1 MGRRSN
7 RTRRQ
12 WLVACSGATAGL
24 TALAGCADSDD
35 EDDPGNGDDEDG
47 DGEQT
52 VDGDSDE
59 AASGTW
65 PMSRFTADNR
75 MVAEDRSG
83 PDGPLEERWTIEMD
97 EVNFSGPVVDNGL
110 VYVADDRSTL
120 HAIELASGETE
131 WEFDDA
137 EASPTTPAVTND
149 AIYFLTDTLYAID
162 LENGDELWSIEL
174 GSSGSG
180 DIRVFDDIVYV
191 HNDGE
196 LYAIDVSN
204 EAIIW
209 EGEAGETQDI
219 AIGDDG
225 TFYVIRRTNSGHDYE
240 AMAFDVFED
249 ETLWSYSP
257 PGNVQTGF
265 GLMVRDE
272 TVYTHEEESIVAI
285 DGKTGTAETVV
296 EYEQTEET
304 TPTDGIAPTSA
315 NGIIYSGGAYGYNVL
330 FATELDSGEEPDTWN
345 PDALENGPNGFQ
357 PFVSDDTLYIWRRNG
372 FVQLDALDP
381 ETGEQQWTTH
391 TTGHVDLL
399 GGVVEGY
406 AILEESVLFT
416 YNAGSGSAIGAL
428 EAE

>member
-1 MGRRSN
+1 MERRSN

-12 WLVACSGATAGL
+12 WLVACGGATAGL
-24 TALAGCADSDD
+24 TALAGCTDSDD
-35 EDDPGNGDDEDG
+35 EDDSGNGDDEDG

-97 EVNFSGPVVDNGL
+97 EVNFSGPVVGNGL

-120 HAIELASGETE
+120 HAIELASSETE

-162 LENGDELWSIEL
+162 PEKGDELWSIEL

-180 DIRVFDDIVYV
+180 DIRVFEDIVYV

-219 AIGDDG
+219 AVGDDG
-225 TFYVIRRTNSGHDYE
+225 TFYVIRRTKNGHDYE
-240 AMAFDVFED
+240 TIAFNIGED
-249 ETLWSYSP
+249 DNQWTYSP
-257 PGNVQTGF
+257 SGNVSSGF
-265 GLMVRDE
+265 GLLIRDGTIYINE
-272 TVYTHEEESIVAI
+272 MDTVIAI
-285 DGKTGTAETVV
+285 DGKTGEAKDII
-296 EYEQTEET
+296 EYEQTSET
-304 TPTDGIAPTSA
+304 VPTTGSAPTIVNGTLYSA
-315 NGIIYSGGAYGYNVL
+315 APTGYSAVH
-330 FATELDSGEEPDTWN
+330 AAELENGEEPTAWHS
-345 PDALENGPNGFQ
+345 DALESGPTGHQ
-357 PFVSDDTLYIWRRNG
+357 PFVTDDTLYIWRDFG
-372 FVQLDALDP
+372 YVHLDALNP

-391 TTGHVDLL
+391 TTDHLNL
-399 GGVVEGY
+399 IGGTIKGY

-416 YNAGSGSAIGAL
+416 YSAGSGSAIGAL